1 MMVHYALVNKI
12 LVDCGIAVINLDHDE
27 GKEESPKIRFILN
40 QVYRIIS
47 MDETSI
53 EAYQSKDIDR
63 SKGVCT
69 KGGGWLSTNKDKKGT
84 KGGVLSTAVG
94 LNWGGGNLVPPMFVF
109 AWGIP
114 PPLSRMMLGLNDIA
128 FSPGSVDP
136 YQAR

>member
-1 MMVHYALVNKI
+1 MVHYALVNKI
-12 LVDCGIAVINLDHDE
+12 LVDCGIAVINLDHEE

-47 MDETSI
+47 VDETSI

-69 KGGGWLSTNKDKKGT
+69 KGGGWISTNKDKKGT
-84 KGGVLSTAVG
+84 KGGVFSTAVG

-109 AWGIP
+109 A
-114 PPLSRMMLGLNDIA
+114 
-128 FSPGSVDP
+128 
-136 YQAR
+136 